1 MTLIPIASNLSCVC
15 VWIFCYKTD
24 KKLVESHQNGKTLAH
39 VSFHFDL
46 ANLQAVAQLCQGLV
60 LLEQEV
66 SWFQV
71 RWLIFFLV
79 PGTVLWF
86 RFNMRIML
94 VTH

>member
-1 MTLIPIASNLSCVC
+1 MSVYGYFVTKQTKSWLKAIR
-15 VWIFCYKTD
+15 
-24 KKLVESHQNGKTLAH
+24 KTLAH